1 MCIMSSIKK
10 SKNPNYENTPPIG
23 TWMVVLLID
32 DSLQMQ
38 ILGMIRRKMK
48 SLCADVFTKLLW
60 DKAFSRQADNT
71 SNGVYMEANIVINFV
86 YERNNM
92 SELQA

>member
-1 MCIMSSIKK
+1 MY
-10 SKNPNYENTPPIG
+10 YELNQKIEKPQLWKYSPDRYVDG
-23 TWMVVLLID
+23 SPID